1 MESATPILAKHF
13 WQESSLARV
22 IISGKSGGEG
32 VRWGPGPATQAAPP
46 GVGLASWRR
55 DFGRA
60 SRSPASG
67 LPSLGG
73 ASLPSSIAPPP
84 RPLESY
90 YLPMVGAMVGAIE
103 QSAATRAEAA
113 QRTTS
118 PFYEVLRMASSR
130 LEGGQLPS
138 WPSTIA
144 STPAHSSELGRS
156 TPGNFPELER
166 LDSIRRINSGGAQC
180 PWAFDESLFDESLLP
195 EPTVEVDH
203 YQETIRRLRAPEGDA
218 LAAAR
223 ASGLVSATV
232 RRLNSREVRFRNS
245 ARTYSE
251 ANGSSR
257 NYSSR
262 GSSRGSATPE
272 QSTQYKREDY
282 VRRDAG
288 GTPAPPGAGRT

>member
-67 LPSLGG
+67 LPSLGRSLSTLEHSTTPE
-73 ASLPSSIAPPP
+73 ASRELRSK
-84 RPLESY
+84 RHGL

-180 PWAFDESLFDESLLP
+180 PWCVPALP
-195 EPTVEVDH
+195 TCWV
-203 YQETIRRLRAPEGDA
+203 YGT
-218 LAAAR
+218 
-223 ASGLVSATV
+223 
-232 RRLNSREVRFRNS
+232 NSS
-245 ARTYSE
+245 
-251 ANGSSR
+251 
-257 NYSSR
+257 
-262 GSSRGSATPE
+262 
-272 QSTQYKREDY
+272 K
-282 VRRDAG
+282 
-288 GTPAPPGAGRT
+288 